1 MNCSSNC
8 WLATGAVMAGLAV
21 ILGAFGAH
29 GLDKHFQNKYADVP
43 PKQITGH
50 EVPAAY
56 KYMQDYKTG
65 VRYHMWHA
73 LGLLAVGLAANERK
87 RRSFQIAGWC
97 FSLGI
102 VFFSGALYVLT
113 VMGSKWLGITWGLVA
128 PLGGTLMIVGWFA
141 LALGVCGCGSAKH
154 QSEDIVTVS

>member
-1 MNCSSNC
+1 
-8 WLATGAVMAGLAV
+8 MAGLAV

-29 GLDKHFQNKYADVP
+29 GLDKHFQNKYADSP
-43 PKQITGH
+43 AKQITGH
-50 EVPAAY
+50 EVSAAY

-73 LGLLAVGLAANERK
+73 LGLIAVGLASARQR
-87 RRSFQIAGWC
+87 RRSLQIAGWC

-113 VMGSKWLGITWGLVA
+113 IMGSKWLGITWGLVA
-128 PLGGTLMIVGWFA
+128 PLGGTLLIVGWFA
-141 LALGVCGCGSAKH
+141 LACGVCGCRSSNDAGKVVVAIS
-154 QSEDIVTVS
+154 